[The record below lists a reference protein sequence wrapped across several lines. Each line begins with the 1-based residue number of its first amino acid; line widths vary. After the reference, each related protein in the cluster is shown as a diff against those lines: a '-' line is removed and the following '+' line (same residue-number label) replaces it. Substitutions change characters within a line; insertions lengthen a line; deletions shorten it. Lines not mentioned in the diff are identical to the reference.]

1 MSLALGA
8 EATFVART
16 IDTDKQHL
24 PMVLRAAAAHEGA
37 ALVEI
42 YQNCPVFNDGA
53 FDALRD
59 KKRGE
64 ENRIYLEHG
73 EPIRGVVRDAD
84 GSLRIGDDGAPVVHD
99 AHRDDPSFAFA
110 LSPPVLVA
118 GRADADRDLP
128 RRRSGRCRAGADRDS
143 WRAARA
149 DSDDASLD
157 ALMRSGDTWTIS

>member
-24 PMVLRAAAAHEGA
+24 PMVLRAAAEHEGA

-59 KKRGE
+59 KKRGA

-73 EPIRGVVRDAD
+73 EPIRGVGPRTARTA
-84 GSLRIGDDGAPVVHD
+84 SLRIGGGGGEDAPVVHD

-110 LSPPVLVA
+110 LSRLSSSPDGPTPIGIFR
-118 GRADADRDLP
+118 GRQRHVCGP
-128 RRRSGRCRAGADRDS
+128 GADRELA
-143 WRAARA
+143 AARA
-149 DSDDASLD
+149 RPRRCFTGRPH
-157 ALMRSGDTWTIS
+157 ALR